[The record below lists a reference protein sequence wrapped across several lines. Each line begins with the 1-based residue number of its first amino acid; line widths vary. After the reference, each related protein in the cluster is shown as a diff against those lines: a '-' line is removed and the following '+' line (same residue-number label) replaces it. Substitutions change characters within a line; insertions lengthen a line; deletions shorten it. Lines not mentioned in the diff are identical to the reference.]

1 MMPNNPMAMLMNAVR
16 GGGNPTALI
25 EQMAVSNPQVKQAMD
40 MMKGKNPQQLRAM
53 AENMAAERGVSI
65 NDVARQLGIV
75 VPSNR

>member
-16 GGGNPTALI
+16 GGGNPTVLI

>member
-40 MMKGKNPQQLRAM
+40 MMKGKNPQQLRTM

>member
-25 EQMAVSNPQVKQAMD
+25 EQMAVSNPQMKQAMD